1 MGLIADMC
9 GIAGFTTGQGR
20 DFAARVVDGMTRAIE
35 HRGPDGRT
43 SVLIDAAPKTLALG
57 HLRLAIIDL
66 ATGDQPFVSA
76 DGRYTLIYNGEI
88 YNYLE
93 IKAELQAL
101 GQNFRTTS
109 DTEVLLTAYQVWGAA
124 CLPRFRGMFAFAIW
138 DARDRTLFLA
148 RDPFGKKPLLYLQ
161 HGDDLVFASE
171 FAALACHPA
180 FTGRIDEDALA
191 QYLVFKYVPGSGTL
205 VGGVRQ
211 LPPGHHATWAN
222 GTLTATRYY
231 APPLP
236 DANPARRRALDA
248 GTITAFRNELD
259 EAIRLRMRADVP
271 LGAFLSGG
279 IDSSAIVALMAQQSS
294 QPVRT
299 FSIGFHDEAYSE
311 LWASRLVA
319 ERYKT
324 DHHELKIAPDDFL
337 DKFSD
342 VTWHRGAPL
351 SEMADVPLYY
361 LSHVAA
367 KHVKVV
373 MSGEG
378 SDELLAGYPKH
389 WGDLYAQRYQSI
401 VPAALDGVLLGAP
414 LSVMPYAQR
423 RAAILLRAAQSRSFL
438 GRQAAW
444 FGLMNEDDARKLCP
458 ALFEHYKLFVWAE
471 DPGAHVGSLHR
482 SLYFDKT
489 VWLPGTLLERGDR
502 MTMAASIEGR
512 MPFMDIKLTQFVAT
526 LADDAFLKGRV
537 GKQILRRAMV
547 GDLPHAILHR
557 PKVGFRAPVH
567 EWLRGRLRDFTR
579 DMLLGSD
586 SHFGRYA
593 DRKRLELL
601 IDEHDRKV
609 RNREKELWSILSLEV
624 FLRRLSSSAVPAARP
639 VPQLRAVAAA

>member
-1 MGLIADMC
+1 MC
-9 GIAGFTTGQGR
+9 GIAGFTTANGR
-20 DFAARVVDGMTRAIE
+20 EFAARVIDGMTRAIE

-43 SVLIDAAPKTLALG
+43 SVLLDAAPKTLALG

-66 ATGDQPFVSA
+66 ATGDQPFVSV

-93 IKAELQAL
+93 IRAELQAL

-109 DTEVLLTAYQVWGAA
+109 DTEVLLVAYQVWGAA
-124 CLPRFRGMFAFAIW
+124 CLPKLRGMFAFAIW

-148 RDPFGKKPLLYLQ
+148 RDPFGKKPLLYFQ

-180 FTGRIDEDALA
+180 FTGQIDEHALA
-191 QYLVFKYVPGSGTL
+191 QYMIYKYVPGAGTL
-205 VGGVRQ
+205 VAGVRE
-211 LPPGHHATWAN
+211 LDPGHSAVWAK
-222 GTLTATRYY
+222 GTLSATRYY
-231 APPLP
+231 TPPLP
-236 DANPARRRALDA
+236 DLNLARRRPFDVGAVA
-248 GTITAFRNELD
+248 AFRNELD

-271 LGAFLSGG
+271 VGAFLSGG
-279 IDSSAIVALMAQQSS
+279 IDSSAIVALMAQQTT

-311 LWASRLVA
+311 LWASRMIA

-337 DKFSD
+337 DKFGD

-351 SEMADVPLYY
+351 SEMGDVLLYY

-378 SDELLAGYPKH
+378 SDELLGGYPKH
-389 WGDLYAQRYQSI
+389 WGDRYAQRYQSM
-401 VPAALDGVLLGAP
+401 VPTALDGMLLGAP
-414 LSVMPYAQR
+414 LAVMPYAQR

-458 ALFEHYKLFVWAE
+458 ALFEDYQPYVWAE
-471 DPGAHVGSLHR
+471 DPGEVVGTLHR
-482 SLYFDKT
+482 NLFFDKT

-512 MPFMDIKLTQFVAT
+512 MPFMDIKLTQFVST
-526 LADDAFLKGRV
+526 LADDALLKGRV

-579 DMLLGSD
+579 DMLLGRD
-586 SHFGRYA
+586 SHFARYA

-609 RNREKELWSILSLEV
+609 RNREKELWSLLTLEV
-624 FLRRLSSSAVPAARP
+624 FLRRLSSAVSVTACP
-639 VPQLRAVAAA
+639 VPNLRAVAAA

>member
-1 MGLIADMC
+1 MC
-9 GIAGFTTGQGR
+9 GIAGFTTDRGLA
-20 DFAARVVDGMTRAIE
+20 FAEHVIDSMTRAIT

-76 DGRYTLIYNGEI
+76 DGRHTLIFNGEI

-93 IKAELQAL
+93 IRAELQAL
-101 GQNFRTTS
+101 GHGFRTSS

-161 HGDDLVFASE
+161 DGDDLVFASE
-171 FAALACHPA
+171 FASLACHPA

-191 QYLVFKYVPGSGTL
+191 NYLIYKYVPGPNTL

-222 GTLTATRYY
+222 GTLTMTRFYS
-231 APPLP
+231 PPLP
-236 DANPARRRALDA
+236 DADPERRRPLNA
-248 GTITAFRNELD
+248 GTISAFRDELD

-279 IDSSAIVALMAQQSS
+279 IDSSAIVALMAQQSA
-294 QPVRT
+294 QPVKT
-299 FSIGFHDEAYSE
+299 FSIGFQDDDYSE
-311 LWASRLVA
+311 LWASRLIA

-324 DHHELKIAPDDFL
+324 DHHELKIAPEDFL

-351 SEMADVPLYY
+351 SEMADVPLYF
-361 LSHVAA
+361 LSHLAA

-378 SDELLAGYPKH
+378 ADELLAGYPKH
-389 WGDLYAQRYQSI
+389 WGNLYAQRYQSVI
-401 VPAALDGVLLGAP
+401 PALLDPLFLGAP
-414 LSVMPYAQR
+414 LTVMPYEQR

-444 FGLMNEDDARKLCP
+444 FGLMTEDDARKLCP
-458 ALFEHYKLFVWAE
+458 GLFENYTPFVWDE
-471 DPGAHVGSLHR
+471 DPGPDVGSLHR
-482 SLYFDKT
+482 SLRFDKT

-512 MPFMDIKLTQFVAT
+512 MPFMDIKLTAFVAT
-526 LADDAFLKGRV
+526 LADDAFLKGRI

-547 GDLPHAILHR
+547 NDLPDVILHR
-557 PKVGFRAPVH
+557 PKVGFRVPVQD
-567 EWLRGRLRDFTR
+567 WLRGRLRDFMH

-593 DRKRLELL
+593 DRKRLMQLM
-601 IDEHDRKV
+601 DEHDRKV
-609 RNREKELWSILSLEV
+609 RNREKELWSILALEV
-624 FLRRLSSSAVPAARP
+624 FLRRLSQAASSTSDQGPSYR
-639 VPQLRAVAAA
+639 VAEKAGH

>member
-1 MGLIADMC
+1 MC
-9 GIAGFTTGQGR
+9 GIAGFTTSRGR
-20 DFAARVVDGMTRAIE
+20 AFATRVVDGMTRAIE

-43 SVLIDAAPKTLALG
+43 SVLMDTGPKTLALG

-76 DGRYTLIYNGEI
+76 DGRHTLIYNGEI
-88 YNYLE
+88 YNYVE
-93 IKAELQAL
+93 IRAELQAL
-101 GQNFRTTS
+101 GHRFRTTS
-109 DTEVLLTAYQVWGAA
+109 DTEVLLIAYQVWGAA
-124 CLPRFRGMFAFAIW
+124 CLPKFRGMFAFAIW
-138 DARDRTLFLA
+138 DARDGTLFLG
-148 RDPFGKKPLLYLQ
+148 RDPFGKKPLLYFQ
-161 HGDDLVFASE
+161 DGDDLVFASE

-180 FTGRIDEDALA
+180 FTGRIDENALA
-191 QYLVFKYVPGSGTL
+191 QYLIYKYVPGTDTL

-222 GTLTATRYY
+222 GALTTTRYY

-236 DANPARRRALDA
+236 DADPGRRRQLDA
-248 GTITAFRNELD
+248 ETITDFRAQLD
-259 EAIRLRMRADVP
+259 EAVRMRMRADVP

-294 QPVRT
+294 QPVKT
-299 FSIGFHDEAYSE
+299 FSIGFHDETYSE

-319 ERYKT
+319 DRYKT
-324 DHHELKIAPDDFL
+324 DHHEMKIAPDDFL

-342 VTWHRGAPL
+342 LTWHRGAPL

-361 LSHVAA
+361 LAQAAA

-378 SDELLAGYPKH
+378 ADELLAGYPKH
-389 WGDLYAQRYQSI
+389 WGNLYAQRYQSI
-401 VPAALDGVLLGAP
+401 VPPMFDSLLLGAP
-414 LSVMPYAQR
+414 LAAMPYAQR
-423 RAAILLRAAQSRSFL
+423 RAAVLLRAAQSRSFL

-444 FGLMNEDDARKLCP
+444 FGLMTEDDARKLCP
-458 ALFEHYKLFVWAE
+458 SLFANYRPFVWDE
-471 DPGAHVGSLHR
+471 DPGPQVGSLHR

-512 MPFMDIKLTQFVAT
+512 MPFMDTKLTAFVST
-526 LADDAFLKGRV
+526 LSDAAFLKGRV

-547 GDLPHAILHR
+547 GDLPHAILNR
-557 PKVGFRAPVH
+557 PKVGFRVPVH
-567 EWLRGRLRDFTR
+567 DWLRGRLRDFTR

-586 SHFGRYA
+586 SQFGRYA
-593 DRKRLELL
+593 DRKRLEQL
-601 IDEHDRKV
+601 IDEHGRKV

-624 FLRRLSSSAVPAARP
+624 FLRRLNKPRERPDTRFLFAAE
-639 VPQLRAVAAA
+639 AG